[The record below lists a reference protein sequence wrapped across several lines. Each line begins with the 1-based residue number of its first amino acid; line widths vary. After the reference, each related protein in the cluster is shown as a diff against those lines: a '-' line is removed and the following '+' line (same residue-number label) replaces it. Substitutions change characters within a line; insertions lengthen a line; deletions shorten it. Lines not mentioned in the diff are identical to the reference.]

1 MIVVASSSAAATKA
15 PSTAGDAG
23 VGVESPEAVIVCVAD
38 VVVSMLFGAGDAEAS
53 EVTVRSEDII
63 AERILTDG

>member
-1 MIVVASSSAAATKA
+1 
-15 PSTAGDAG
+15 
-23 VGVESPEAVIVCVAD
+23 
-38 VVVSMLFGAGDAEAS
+38 VVSMLFGAGDAEAS